1 MRKQC
6 KTGERKTQRIREHK
20 SSAHIWWGMM
30 PFPISQTGKFYISQV
45 LESSEKPCLNRAVKL
60 VHLLLGSKALTNLHS
75 ILKSRH
81 YFANK
86 DLSSQSYGFSSS
98 HVWIQ
103 ELDHKES
110 WAPKSWCL
118 WTAVLEKT
126 LESPLDCKEIKT
138 VNPKG
143 NQSWIFIGRTDG
155 DAEGPILW
163 PPDVKN
169 GLIGKYPDVWKDW
182 RQEEKGMTEDEM
194 AGWNH
199 WLNGHEFEQVLGV
212 GDGQRGLAC
221 CSPLGHK
228 ESDTTEWLNWS
239 FI

>member
-1 MRKQC
+1 MNVSAYFIVWRLL
-6 KTGERKTQRIREHK
+6 
-20 SSAHIWWGMM
+20 SSALCMQAIKLRR
-30 PFPISQTGKFYISQV
+30 I
-45 LESSEKPCLNRAVKL
+45 LNFWDSTY
-60 VHLLLGSKALTNLHS
+60 H
-75 ILKSRH
+75 
-81 YFANK
+81 FADK
-86 DLSSQSYGFSSS
+86 GPSSQSYGFSSS

-194 AGWNH
+194 VGWH
-199 WLNGHEFEQVLGV
+199 HRLDGHECKLTLGV

-221 CSPLGHK
+221 CSPWGRK
-228 ESDTTEWLNWS
+228 ESDITEWPNWTELIVFAYYFPIS
-239 FI
+239 SSTL

>member
-126 LESPLDCKEIKT
+126 LESPLDCKEIQP
-138 VNPKG
+138 VYPIG
-143 NQSWIFIGRTDG
+143 DQSWMFIGRTDVE
-155 DAEGPILW
+155 AETPILW
-163 PPDVKN
+163 PPDEKSW
-169 GLIGKYPDVWKDW
+169 LIWKDPDFGKDW
-182 RQEEKGMTEDEM
+182 GQEEKGTTEDEVV
-194 AGWNH
+194 GWH
-199 WLNGHEFEQVLGV
+199 H
-212 GDGQRGLAC
+212 
-221 CSPLGHK
+221 
-228 ESDTTEWLNWS
+228 
-239 FI
+239 

>member
-110 WAPKSWCL
+110 WAPKSWCSL
-118 WTAVLEKT
+118 IF
-126 LESPLDCKEIKT
+126 ESPLDCKEIQP
-138 VNPKG
+138 VHPKG
-143 NQSWIFIGRTDG
+143 NQSWIFIGRI
-155 DAEGPILW
+155 DAEAEATLLC

-169 GLIGKYPDVWKDW
+169 WFSRKDSDAGKDW
-182 RQEEKGMTEDEM
+182 RWEEKGATEDEM
-194 AGWNH
+194 AGWH
-199 WLNGHEFEQVLGV
+199 HRLSGH
-212 GDGQRGLAC
+212 
-221 CSPLGHK
+221 
-228 ESDTTEWLNWS
+228 
-239 FI
+239 